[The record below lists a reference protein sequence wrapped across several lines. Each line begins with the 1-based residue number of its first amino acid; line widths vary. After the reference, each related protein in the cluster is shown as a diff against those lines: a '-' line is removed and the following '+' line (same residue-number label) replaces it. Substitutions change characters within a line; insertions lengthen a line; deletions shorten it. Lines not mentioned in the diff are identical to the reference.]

1 MFENGRSFYFTK
13 LTTMRLKKN
22 IATSEEGFIFNP
34 GTGDSFSTNEIG
46 TEILSLLKDEKPTKA
61 IIDAICAKYDV
72 DENQFEKDL
81 DDYLSQ
87 LKDFTILD

>member
-1 MFENGRSFYFTK
+1 MK
-13 LTTMRLKKN
+13 LKKN

-34 GTGDSFSTNEIG
+34 GTGDSFSTNTIG
-46 TEILSLLKDEKPTKA
+46 TDIISMLKEEKPLKE
-61 IIDAICAKYDV
+61 IIDSICARYDV

-87 LKDFTILD
+87 LKEFTILD